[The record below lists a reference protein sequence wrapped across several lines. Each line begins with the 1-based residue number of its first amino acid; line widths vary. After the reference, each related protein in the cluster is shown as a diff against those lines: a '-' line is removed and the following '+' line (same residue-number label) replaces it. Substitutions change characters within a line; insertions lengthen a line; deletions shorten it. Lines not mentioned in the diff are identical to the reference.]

1 MRADTAPPV
10 RSVVTCQSRP
20 RRDGGRPSPCAPA
33 GPPVRSDPT
42 ATDAGTSWWGTV
54 AAGTVDPV
62 QGIGMIDEAGRLR
75 LIGAGAAG
83 AAFGVVLV
91 VLVLSSWTPATTTV
105 LVVAGIPAGAAGA
118 AIGVVTTLRSWRAA
132 GGYERSV
139 AAQRWVA
146 DNRVPADV
154 PAEVW
159 IPMLQAQADR
169 EGAGWGKV
177 VLGTL
182 WIAMTWS
189 MRDQHGPLVTTL
201 LIGLWIGMALWGG
214 VVVVPRARAAR
225 TLLRERVAALS

>member
-1 MRADTAPPV
+1 M
-10 RSVVTCQSRP
+10 
-20 RRDGGRPSPCAPA
+20 
-33 GPPVRSDPT
+33 
-42 ATDAGTSWWGTV
+42 
-54 AAGTVDPV
+54 

-91 VLVLSSWTPATTTV
+91 VLVLSSWTPATPTV
-105 LVVAGIPAGAAGA
+105 LVVVGVPAGAAGA
-118 AIGVVTTLRSWRAA
+118 AIGLLTTMRSWRLD

-146 DNRVPADV
+146 DGKVPADV

-177 VLGTL
+177 LLGVL
-182 WIAMTWS
+182 WIAMSWS
-189 MRDQHGPLVTTL
+189 MRDQHGPLVTTM
-201 LIGLWIGMALWGG
+201 LIGLWVGLALWGG

-225 TLLRERVAALS
+225 ALLRDRVAALS